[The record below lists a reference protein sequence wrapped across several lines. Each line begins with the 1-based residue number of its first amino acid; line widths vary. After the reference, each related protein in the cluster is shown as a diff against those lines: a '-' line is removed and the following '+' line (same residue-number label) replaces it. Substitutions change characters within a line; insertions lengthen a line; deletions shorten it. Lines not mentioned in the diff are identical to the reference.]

1 MSPENKVQTFQVQ
14 GEPPNEAVSALFSNF
29 LSLSRVGT
37 EVQFEFIFL
46 DLNNLAVMLNQ
57 LKQEEAKQSPIVK
70 GKTIAKLVMPA
81 ASFIQLKEQLDNIF
95 TALKEALP
103 KVPEVENELRNTSTR

>member
-1 MSPENKVQTFQVQ
+1 MQ
-14 GEPPNEAVSALFSNF
+14 PPNEAVSALFSNF

-81 ASFIQLKEQLDNIF
+81 ASFYSVKR
-95 TALKEALP
+95 T
-103 KVPEVENELRNTSTR
+103 VG